1 MQDTLLTF
9 KVVARPNFLF
19 GSSAV
24 FSSELRRRIGAV
36 SNKLLCAT
44 TTASGAF
51 WDWLPWSEATV
62 NSFMN
67 ESIQMLRQRVY
78 MQCRKLR
85 SIEMVLGRY
94 HRYAVNSSA
103 ASV

>member
-9 KVVARPNFLF
+9 KVVARANFFF

-78 MQCRKLR
+78 ILR